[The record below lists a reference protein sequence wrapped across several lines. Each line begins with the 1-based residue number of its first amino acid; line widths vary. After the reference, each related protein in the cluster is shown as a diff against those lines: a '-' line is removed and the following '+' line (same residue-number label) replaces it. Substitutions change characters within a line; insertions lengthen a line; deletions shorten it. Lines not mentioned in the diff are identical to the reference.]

1 MDELL
6 KAKLRED
13 GAFGDSKEITN
24 IEPVIKDNEQ
34 HYTVT
39 VRNWNNDAEQKYTYA
54 NGELLEFMFDQVSDL
69 KREIESNQ

>member
-6 KAKLRED
+6 KAKLSED
-13 GAFGDSKEITN
+13 GAFGDSKKITN
-24 IEPVIKDNEQ
+24 IEPVVKDNEQ

-39 VRNWNNDAEQKYTYA
+39 VRNWNNGAEHKYTYA
-54 NGELLEFMFDQVSDL
+54 NSELLEFMFDQVSDL